1 MASKEEKRKK
11 EEKTAKSVAKKGG
24 KAAAWGAFTNASVTI
39 VILMWILFPFYSW
52 QLQIIL
58 NQGRC
63 MGENTKDCGLPYN
76 SKKAPYCPDEHGSCK
91 ESITNPDSFTK
102 VIDFFT
108 HTLQQIYEII
118 TGIAWIKAGEA
129 ITKMENSVKSG
140 SNTGTASTKPG
151 AKKGKAM
158 KGGGVHSD
166 SRKGIIKNTT
176 HASTYGQAVD
186 LAEKA
191 LSSSIGFSSKTA
203 ANSKCCDDVLEW
215 DNLKTQAEC
224 EDSFSL
230 LKVEPFKSILPKDFG
245 WPYTYLFNAPKINPE
260 NGTILKDKSGKV
272 EMTNTRYDPNG
283 SPEESSPK
291 RWVGAW
297 FAKTQSRSWSA
308 SRGIWSRIIMLFFP
322 FLHDDLTNV
331 EVELRIQNFIDGLQK
346 QQDALEKK
354 IEKKIA
360 KAQNPTAVPPAAG
373 TAASSQVPSA
383 PPVTD
388 MQGGFLGMGG
398 KESKGSKESKGQ
410 DCDVDCLKEVSAKLN
425 EMKGTFEKLF
435 KKFKAKFPY
444 NADGAPTG
452 GKVNVRGKLYETMNK
467 DLNLFAMGQRKAAEA
482 SGDNAWEY
490 ENTPQGGGSKDNKT
504 GRNRVTSDVDNIY
517 LDFFISATKPPQHG
531 RTQSGTEKKSHWSR
545 FFNPFGG
552 DSRYWMRYLITW
564 YLPMITMIIVTV
576 SIFTGFWFTA
586 FSSVNRY
593 SNFILPLSGGI
604 WLALINMFL
613 QPLSVVS
620 YMLVGA
626 TGKNN
631 DSKNCPYD
639 SGVYQMRRNMK
650 DYFFLNLFITL
661 AVIVT
666 HLGGALA
673 ASGHT
678 TIGGILSMLFPI
690 YTLIVL
696 AIKLFHWLWNMA

>member
-1 MASKEEKRKK
+1 MASKEKEEKRKK
-11 EEKTAKSVAKKGG
+11 EKKTATKVAKKGG
-24 KAAAWGAFTNASVTI
+24 KAAAWGAFTSASVTI

-76 SKKAPYCPDEHGSCK
+76 SKKAPYCPNEHGSCK
-91 ESITNPDSFTK
+91 ETVSGPDSFTK
-102 VIDFFT
+102 LIEFFT

-118 TGIAWIKAGEA
+118 TGIAWIKADEA
-129 ITKMENSVKSG
+129 ITKMENSVKAG
-140 SNTGTASTKPG
+140 PKTGTGPPASGKK
-151 AKKGKAM
+151 AKKMA
-158 KGGGVHSD
+158 GGGVHSD
-166 SRKGIIKNTT
+166 SRKGIFKSTT

-203 ANSKCCDDVLEW
+203 ANSKCCDDVLKW

-245 WPYTYLFNAPKINPE
+245 WPYTYLFDAPKINPE
-260 NGTILKDKSGKV
+260 NGTILKDRSGKV
-272 EMTNTRYDPNG
+272 EMNNTRYDPNG
-283 SPEESSPK
+283 SAEESSPK

-297 FAKTQSRSWSA
+297 FAKTQQRSWSA

-331 EVELRIQNFIDGLQK
+331 EVELRIQNFVDALQK
-346 QQDALEKK
+346 QRDALEKK
-354 IEKKIA
+354 IEKKMA

-373 TAASSQVPSA
+373 IGSPVPSA
-383 PPVTD
+383 PPASD
-388 MQGGFLGMGG
+388 MQEGGFLGMGS
-398 KESKGSKESKGQ
+398 KESKESKGG
-410 DCDVDCLKEVSAKLN
+410 DCDVDCLREVSGKLG
-425 EMKGTFEKLF
+425 EIKDTFEKLF
-435 KKFKAKFPY
+435 KKFKARFPY

-452 GKVNVRGKLYETMNK
+452 GKVNVRGKLYETMDK
-467 DLNLFAMGQRKAAEA
+467 EGLFARGQKDAAKA

-490 ENTPQGGGSKDNKT
+490 GNAPQGGGSKDNKT
-504 GRNRVTSDVDNIY
+504 GRDRVTSNVDNIY
-517 LDFFISATKPPQHG
+517 LDFFISAIKPPQHG
-531 RTQSGTEKKSHWSR
+531 RTQSGTEEKSHWTR

-564 YLPMITMIIVTV
+564 YLPMLTMILVAV

-620 YMLVGA
+620 YMLLGA

-650 DYFFLNLFITL
+650 QYFALNLFITL

-696 AIKLFHWLWNMA
+696 AIKLFHWLWNLA